1 MKTRIVTDSSSDI
14 LTLPKVEFAS
24 APLKIITA
32 EKEYI
37 DDERLNVRQ
46 MVDELSE
53 YNGKSST
60 SCPNP
65 ADWLNAFGDAEQIFC
80 ITITGTLSGAYNAAC
95 AAKNSYEEM
104 YPERKVFVLNSLS
117 TGPEMR
123 LIVDKLQE
131 LIGEKKDFYVICDT
145 ITQYSKKTGLMFM
158 LESMKNLANNGRV
171 HSIVAKTAGLL
182 GIRVVGK
189 ASDKGDLEPLNKCRG
204 EKNALKTIV
213 QQMKNL
219 GYSGGKVRIAHCFND
234 DAGEALKELI
244 KKEFSK
250 AQIKISKCRG
260 LCSFY
265 AEKGGLLVGFEK
277 A

>member
-80 ITITGTLSGAYNAAC
+80 ITITGTLS
-95 AAKNSYEEM
+95 
-104 YPERKVFVLNSLS
+104 
-117 TGPEMR
+117 
-123 LIVDKLQE
+123 
-131 LIGEKKDFYVICDT
+131 
-145 ITQYSKKTGLMFM
+145 
-158 LESMKNLANNGRV
+158 
-171 HSIVAKTAGLL
+171 
-182 GIRVVGK
+182 
-189 ASDKGDLEPLNKCRG
+189 
-204 EKNALKTIV
+204 
-213 QQMKNL
+213 
-219 GYSGGKVRIAHCFND
+219 
-234 DAGEALKELI
+234 
-244 KKEFSK
+244 
-250 AQIKISKCRG
+250 
-260 LCSFY
+260 
-265 AEKGGLLVGFEK
+265 
-277 A
+277 